1 MKKTLLL
8 LSISSLIF
16 YSSCRPSPQKEPPE
30 TPSEVLNEFVRSAP
44 VQFINLDEVETQIIE
59 LSEENII
66 YSILNDPKEG
76 EPLISRMR
84 QIALV
89 SNQFLVYDWAKVF
102 YFISDSGKVTGPVT
116 RLGRGPGEHS
126 YVAGI

>member
-1 MKKTLLL
+1 MKKPHL
-8 LSISSLIF
+8 LIF
-16 YSSCRPSPQKEPPE
+16 IATFIFCFSCSSSPQKEPPE
-30 TPSEVLNEFVRSAP
+30 TPSEVLNKFVRSAP

-84 QIALV
+84 QIV
-89 SNQFLVYDWAKVF
+89 RISDQFLVYDWAKLF

-116 RLGRGPGEHS
+116 
-126 YVAGI
+126 